1 MVISTTIANAQIFTQ
16 NAAGGSIT
24 ITPNGVQGS
33 TNSGTVN
40 TNVALGPD
48 ALNKNTTGSENTAN
62 GAFALNKNTTGSYNT
77 ANGYQDT

>member
-1 MVISTTIANAQIFTQ
+1 MKNIIILLVISTTIANAQIFTQ

-40 TNVALGPD
+40 TNVGKP
-48 ALNKNTTGSENTAN
+48 
-62 GAFALNKNTTGSYNT
+62 
-77 ANGYQDT
+77 NGYGRRASRR